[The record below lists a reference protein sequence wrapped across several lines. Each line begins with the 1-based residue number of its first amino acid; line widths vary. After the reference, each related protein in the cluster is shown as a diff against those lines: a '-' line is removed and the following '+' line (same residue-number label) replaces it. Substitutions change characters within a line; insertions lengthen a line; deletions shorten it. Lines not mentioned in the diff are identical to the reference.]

1 MYVATGKGVNV
12 PSIWPYNKD
21 FYLIINC
28 AIGGVLGGNVTPKYW
43 TKINE
48 YNTNSVKR
56 GQSTEGSYKI
66 SSRCGCERKSDR
78 GNGWKV
84 IDYHKV
90 YIDGAAV
97 A

>member
-1 MYVATGKGVNV
+1 MLKQIY
-12 PSIWPYNKD
+12 
-21 FYLIINC
+21 
-28 AIGGVLGGNVTPKYW
+28 KYA
-43 TKINE
+43 
-48 YNTNSVKR
+48 KR
-56 GQSTEGSYKI
+56 GQSPEGSYKI

>member
-1 MYVATGKGVNV
+1 MNVNRMLKQ
-12 PSIWPYNKD
+12 IY
-21 FYLIINC
+21 
-28 AIGGVLGGNVTPKYW
+28 KY
-43 TKINE
+43 
-48 YNTNSVKR
+48 VKR